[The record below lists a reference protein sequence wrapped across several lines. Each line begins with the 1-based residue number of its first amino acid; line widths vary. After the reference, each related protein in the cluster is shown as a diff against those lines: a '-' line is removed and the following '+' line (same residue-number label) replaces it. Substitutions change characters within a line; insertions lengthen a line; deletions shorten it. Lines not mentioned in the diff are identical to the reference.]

1 PGLAESA
8 DRDQPRPRT
17 HRADRPELPQGLR
30 FFFQAEDG
38 IRDFHVTGVQT
49 CALPISVREM
59 GGAALVT
66 ADHGNADQMVDY
78 DTGGPHTYH
87 TTHPVPCILVS
98 ELKGVSLRDGR
109 LADVAPT
116 LLDLLGV
123 AKPPEMDGETLIV
136 RE

>member
-1 PGLAESA
+1 INFANC
-8 DRDQPRPRT
+8 DRVG
-17 HRADRPELPQGLR
+17 H
-30 FFFQAEDG
+30 
-38 IRDFHVTGVQT
+38 TGVFEAAVKAVETVDQ
-49 CALPISVREM
+49 CVGQVVEAVREM